1 MINTLTMDTLVIR
14 RIALS
19 FVVLVVLGGIPA
31 AFAQEDYTPSELS
44 FIVYS
49 DGYIGVDYTIDVDP
63 TLVQVNVTLF
73 GEIYLDMLIE
83 DQDGTG
89 LDYANIPD
97 GITIDTI
104 GSITAYVSYFT
115 TDLTSKVGQIWSLNI
130 TIPISLTI
138 LLPEDTTLIY
148 SNVLPNEIGSLNGNP
163 YVIMPSGDINIEYT
177 IGPVGTHEHAHTLI
191 NDAENTINTIKAEGI
206 LVPAAEAKLQQA
218 KDSFEEEKYIEAEQY
233 ASQAK
238 SLAQET
244 QTTANNVQNKI
255 SQAESAIKSA
265 TNAGRTVGIDTAQN
279 LLQEAETSYELGNYT
294 DAQDFADQASNS
306 ASNATKP
313 EDLGDEGIPY
323 TWILGGLGIAAL
335 AAGGYIFTRK
345 KPEKTIQI
353 EMKKEYDLEKMMS
366 DYPHLRVDDKEV
378 LRFIASKGGESFAA
392 EIRDRFEIPRTSL
405 WRMIRRLEGEEV
417 IEVNNIGGQSLVRLN
432 SKYVSEG
439 S

>member
-1 MINTLTMDTLVIR
+1 MISTLTMDTSVIR
-14 RIALS
+14 RITLS
-19 FVVLVVLGGIPA
+19 FVFLIVLGSIPTT
-31 AFAQEDYTPSELS
+31 FAQEDYTPSELS

-73 GEIYLDMLIE
+73 GELYLDMLIE

-89 LDYANIPD
+89 LDYSNIPD

-115 TDLTSKVGQIWSLNI
+115 TDLTSKIGQIWSLNV
-130 TIPISLTI
+130 TTPISLTI

-148 SNVLPNEIGSLNGNP
+148 SNVLPNEIGSLNGNTF
-163 YVIMPSGDINIEYT
+163 VIMPSGDINIEYT
-177 IGPVGTHEHAHTLI
+177 IGPVGTREHAQTLI
-191 NDAENTINTIKAEGI
+191 NDAENTIDTIKAEGV
-206 LVPAAEAKLQQA
+206 LLPAAEAKLQQA
-218 KDSFEEEKYIEAEQY
+218 KDSFAEEKYIEAEQY

-244 QTTANNVQNKI
+244 QISANGAQDKL
-255 SQAESAIKSA
+255 SQAESAITSA
-265 TNAGRTVGIDTAQN
+265 TNAGRTKGLDTAQN
-279 LLQEAETSYELGNYT
+279 LLEEAETSYELGNYSE
-294 DAQDFADQASNS
+294 AQDLADQAINS

-313 EDLGDEGIPY
+313 EDPGDGGIPY
-323 TWILGGLGIAAL
+323 TWILGGLAIAAL

-345 KPEKTIQI
+345 KPDSTVNI
-353 EMKKEYDLEKMMS
+353 EIKREYNLEKMMS

-378 LRFIASKGGESFAA
+378 LRFLASNGGESFAA

-417 IEVNNIGGQSLVRLN
+417 IEVDTVGGQSLVRLS
-432 SKYVSEG
+432 SKYVSKG

>member
-1 MINTLTMDTLVIR
+1 MISTLTMDTTVIR
-14 RIALS
+14 RITLS

-44 FIVYS
+44 FVVYS

-63 TLVQVNVTLF
+63 TLVQINVTLF

-89 LDYANIPD
+89 LDYSNIPD

-115 TDLTSKVGQIWSLNI
+115 TDLTSKVGKIWSLNVS
-130 TIPISLTI
+130 THTSLTI
-138 LLPEDTTLIY
+138 LFPVETAIINY
-148 SNVLPNEIGSLNGNP
+148 NVQPNYLGSLNGNT
-163 YVIMPSGDINIEYT
+163 YVIMPSGDINIEYI
-177 IGPVGTHEHAHTLI
+177 IGPVGTRESAQTLI
-191 NDAENTINTIKAEGI
+191 NDADNTINTIKAEGI
-206 LVPAAEAKLQQA
+206 LVPAAETKLQQA
-218 KDSFEEEKYIEAEQY
+218 KDFFEEEKYIEAEQY

-244 QTTANNVQNKI
+244 QIIANGAQNKI
-255 SQAESAIKSA
+255 SQAESAITSA
-265 TNAGRTVGIDTAQN
+265 TNAGRTVGLDTAQN
-279 LLQEAETSYELGNYT
+279 LLEEAKTSYELGNYSE
-294 DAQDFADQASNS
+294 AQDLADQASNS

-313 EDLGDEGIPY
+313 EDPADGGIPY
-323 TWILGGLGIAAL
+323 TWILGGLAIAAL
-335 AAGGYIFTRK
+335 AVGGYIFTRK
-345 KPEKTIQI
+345 KPDTTTQI
-353 EMKKEYDLEKMMS
+353 EMKKKYDVEKIMS

-417 IEVNNIGGQSLVRLN
+417 IEVDNIGGQSLIRLKN
-432 SKYVSEG
+432 KYISEE

>member
-1 MINTLTMDTLVIR
+1 MISKLTMDTTVIR
-14 RIALS
+14 RITLS
-19 FVVLVVLGGIPA
+19 LVVLVVLGGIPA
-31 AFAQEDYTPSELS
+31 TFAQEDYTPSELS

-89 LDYANIPD
+89 LDYSNIPD

-115 TDLTSKVGQIWSLNI
+115 TDLTSKVGKIWSLNVS
-130 TIPISLTI
+130 THTTLTI
-138 LLPEDTTLIY
+138 IFPVETAIINY
-148 SNVLPNEIGSLNGNP
+148 NVQPNYLGSLNGNT
-163 YVIMPSGDINIEYT
+163 YVIMPSGDINIEYI
-177 IGPVGTHEHAHTLI
+177 IGPVGTRESAQTLI
-191 NDAENTINTIKAEGI
+191 NDADNTINTIKAEGI
-206 LVPAAEAKLQQA
+206 LVPAAETKLQQA

-233 ASQAK
+233 ASHAK

-244 QTTANNVQNKI
+244 QIIANGAQNKI
-255 SQAESAIKSA
+255 SQAESATTSA
-265 TNAGRTVGIDTAQN
+265 TNAGRTVGLDTAQN
-279 LLQEAETSYELGNYT
+279 LLEEAKTSYELGNYSE
-294 DAQDFADQASNS
+294 AQDLADQASNS

-313 EDLGDEGIPY
+313 DDPADGGIQY
-323 TWILGGLGIAAL
+323 TWILGSLAIAAL
-335 AAGGYIFTRK
+335 AVGGYIFTRK
-345 KPEKTIQI
+345 KPDTTTQI
-353 EMKKEYDLEKMMS
+353 EKKKEYDLEKIMS

-417 IEVNNIGGQSLVRLN
+417 IEVDNIGGQSLIRLKN
-432 SKYVSEG
+432 KYISEE